1 MAGGLTH
8 CKKIAA
14 LAEARHV
21 GVVPHNPLS
30 PVSTAACVQLD
41 ACIPNFA
48 IQEYPHSMS
57 QEAPRGNQLVKKP
70 LKVEKGCLVVPDEPG
85 IGVELD
91 DSALDRFPMIPR
103 NLATRLRYDGAVI
116 DQ

>member
-1 MAGGLTH
+1 
-8 CKKIAA
+8 
-14 LAEARHV
+14 
-21 GVVPHNPLS
+21 
-30 PVSTAACVQLD
+30 
-41 ACIPNFA
+41 
-48 IQEYPHSMS
+48 
-57 QEAPRGNQLVKKP
+57 VKKP